1 MFSRRLLV
9 LAAISTIVAMT
20 VGAPSLA
27 KAQVGADLSI
37 SPKRVTFDETGRS
50 ATVYIFN
57 RGSQAATYSL
67 GLVDRVMTP
76 DGQIRTVAESAG
88 APEGTAANARLKSAT
103 PLLTFA
109 PRRVT
114 LRPGESQTVRI
125 RVLRPADLAVG
136 EYRTHL
142 TVTDVPPETAGLT
155 AEEAAAPGTGELAVR
170 IVALFSVS
178 IPVIVRQGP
187 ADVQA
192 GIDTVR
198 FAVTDLPTAP
208 GATVPKRTG
217 FLTIDLVRQ
226 GASSLF
232 GDVEIRAVKAGKPGE
247 VVGGAKGVAVYGEID
262 RRTLALPLT
271 RIPTS
276 GETLNIVFRD
286 DDTRAGAPLAT
297 ADFTVP

>member
-1 MFSRRLLV
+1 MFSRRLLG
-9 LAAISTIVAMT
+9 LAAISMIAATAA
-20 VGAPSLA
+20 GAPSLA
-27 KAQVGADLSI
+27 RAQVGADLSI
-37 SPKRVTFDETGRS
+37 SPRRVTFDEAGRS

-67 GLVDRVMTP
+67 SLVDRVMTP
-76 DGQIRTVAESAG
+76 DGQIRTVAESAS
-88 APEGTAANARLKSAT
+88 APEGATASARLKSAAA
-103 PLLTFA
+103 LLTFA

-142 TVTDVPPETAGLT
+142 TVTDMPPETAGLT
-155 AEEAAAPGTGELAVR
+155 AEEAAAPGAGELAVR

-192 GIDTVR
+192 GIDAVQ
-198 FAVTDLPTAP
+198 FAVKDSPTAS
-208 GATVPKRTG
+208 GAAASKQTA

-232 GDVEIRAVKAGKPGE
+232 GDIEIRAVKAGKPGE

-271 RIPTS
+271 RIPAR
-276 GETLNIVFRD
+276 GETLSIVFRD
-286 DDTRAGAPLAT
+286 DDTRAGTPLAT
-297 ADFTVP
+297 ADFTIP

>member
-1 MFSRRLLV
+1 MVMMIL
-9 LAAISTIVAMT
+9 
-20 VGAPSLA
+20 GAPSLVR
-27 KAQVGADLSI
+27 AQVGADLSI

-67 GLVDRVMTP
+67 SLVDRVMTP
-76 DGQIRTVAESAG
+76 DGQIRTVAEAAG
-88 APEGTAANARLKSAT
+88 AAEGAAANGRLKSAT
-103 PLLTFA
+103 TLLTFA

-136 EYRTHL
+136 EYRSHL

-155 AEEAAAPGTGELAVR
+155 AEEAVAPGAGELAVR
-170 IVALFSVS
+170 VVALFSVS

-192 GIDTVR
+192 AIDAVR
-198 FAVTDLPTAP
+198 FSVKDQPAAP
-208 GATVPKRTG
+208 GATAPKRTG
-217 FLTIDLVRQ
+217 VLSVDLVRK

-232 GDVEIRAVKAGKPGE
+232 GDVEVRAVKAGKPGE

-271 RIPTS
+271 RIPAS
-276 GETLNIVFRD
+276 GEVLDIVLRD
-286 DDTRAGAPLAT
+286 DDTRAGTPLAT
-297 ADFTVP
+297 VDFTVP

>member
-1 MFSRRLLV
+1 MFSRRLLG
-9 LAAISTIVAMT
+9 LAAISMIVATT

-27 KAQVGADLSI
+27 EAQVGAELSI

-76 DGQIRTVAESAG
+76 DGQIRTVAESAS
-88 APEGTAANARLKSAT
+88 APEGVAANARLKSAT
-103 PLLTFA
+103 ALLTFA

-155 AEEAAAPGTGELAVR
+155 AEEAVAPGAGELAVR

-198 FAVTDLPTAP
+198 FAVKDPPA
-208 GATVPKRTG
+208 AADAAAPKRTG
-217 FLTIDLVRQ
+217 LLTIDLVRQ

-247 VVGGAKGVAVYGEID
+247 IVGGAKGVAVYGEID

>member
-1 MFSRRLLV
+1 MFSRRLLG
-9 LAAISTIVAMT
+9 LAAISMIAATA
-20 VGAPSLA
+20 VGSPSFVR
-27 KAQVGADLSI
+27 AQVGADLSI
-37 SPKRVTFDETGRS
+37 SPKRVTFDEAGRS

-76 DGQIRTVAESAG
+76 DGQIRTVAESAN
-88 APEGTAANARLKSAT
+88 APEGAAANARLKSAAA
-103 PLLTFA
+103 LLTFA

-155 AEEAAAPGTGELAVR
+155 AEEAAAPGAGELAVR

-192 GIDTVR
+192 GIDAVR
-198 FAVTDLPTAP
+198 FAVKDPQTAS
-208 GATVPKRTG
+208 GAAPSKQTAL
-217 FLTIDLVRQ
+217 LTIELVRQ

-232 GDVEIRAVKAGKPGE
+232 GDIEIRAVKAGKPGE

-271 RIPTS
+271 RIPAR
-276 GETLNIVFRD
+276 GETLSIVFRD
-286 DDTRAGAPLAT
+286 DDTRAGTPLAT

>member
-1 MFSRRLLV
+1 MLSRRLFG
-9 LAAISTIVAMT
+9 LAAISMAMIAA
-20 VGAPSLA
+20 GAPSVA
-27 KAQVGADLSI
+27 TAQVGADLSI

-76 DGQIRTVAESAG
+76 EGQIRTVAEAAG
-88 APEGTAANARLKSAT
+88 APEGVAANARLKSAAA
-103 PLLTFA
+103 LLTFA

-114 LRPGESQTVRI
+114 LKPGESQTVRI

-136 EYRTHL
+136 EYRSHL

-155 AEEAAAPGTGELAVR
+155 AEEAAAPGAGELAVR
-170 IVALFSVS
+170 VVALFSVS

-192 GIDTVR
+192 GIDAVR
-198 FAVTDLPTAP
+198 FSIKDSPAASDAAPTA
-208 GATVPKRTG
+208 KRTG
-217 FLTIDLVRQ
+217 VLSVDLVRQ

-247 VVGGAKGVAVYGEID
+247 IVGGAKGVAVYGEID

-276 GETLNIVFRD
+276 GETLNIVLRD
-286 DDTRAGAPLAT
+286 DDTRAGTVLAT

>member
-1 MFSRRLLV
+1 MFPRRLLD
-9 LAAISTIVAMT
+9 LAATSTMVMMIL
-20 VGAPSLA
+20 GAPSLVR
-27 KAQVGADLSI
+27 AQVGADLSI

-67 GLVDRVMTP
+67 SLVDRVMTP
-76 DGQIRTVAESAG
+76 DGQIRTVAEAAG
-88 APEGTAANARLKSAT
+88 AAEGAAANGRLKSAT
-103 PLLTFA
+103 TLLTFA

-136 EYRTHL
+136 EYRSHL

-155 AEEAAAPGTGELAVR
+155 AEEAVAPGAGELAVR
-170 IVALFSVS
+170 VVALFSVS

-192 GIDTVR
+192 AIDAVR
-198 FAVTDLPTAP
+198 FSVKDQPAAP
-208 GATVPKRTG
+208 GTTAPKRTG
-217 FLTIDLVRQ
+217 VLSIDLVRK

-247 VVGGAKGVAVYGEID
+247 VVGGARGVAVYGEID

-271 RIPTS
+271 RIPAS
-276 GETLNIVFRD
+276 GEVLDIVLRD
-286 DDTRAGAPLAT
+286 DDTRAGTPLAT
-297 ADFTVP
+297 VDFTVP

>member
-1 MFSRRLLV
+1 MFSRRLLG
-9 LAAISTIVAMT
+9 LAAISMIVATT
-20 VGAPSLA
+20 VGTPSLTR
-27 KAQVGADLSI
+27 AQVGADLSI
-37 SPKRVTFDETGRS
+37 SPKRVTFDEAGRS

-76 DGQIRTVAESAG
+76 DGQIRTVAESAS
-88 APEGTAANARLKSAT
+88 APEGAAANARLKSAAA
-103 PLLTFA
+103 LLTFA

-125 RVLRPADLAVG
+125 RVLRPADLAAG

-155 AEEAAAPGTGELAVR
+155 AEEAAAPGAGELAVR

-192 GIDTVR
+192 GIDAVR
-198 FAVTDLPTAP
+198 FAVKDSPTAP
-208 GATVPKRTG
+208 GASAPKQTA

-232 GDVEIRAVKAGKPGE
+232 GDIEIRAVKAGKPGE
-247 VVGGAKGVAVYGEID
+247 IVGGAKGVAVYGEID
-262 RRTLALPLT
+262 RRTLALPLA
-271 RIPTS
+271 RIPAR
-276 GETLNIVFRD
+276 GETLGIVFRD

-297 ADFTVP
+297 AEFTVP

>member
-1 MFSRRLLV
+1 MFLRKLISLV
-9 LAAISTIVAMT
+9 AFSMT
-20 VGAPSLA
+20 VTMTLAAPSLV

-57 RGSQAATYSL
+57 RGAQAATYSL

-76 DGQIRTVAESAG
+76 DGQIRTVAEAAG
-88 APEGTAANARLKSAT
+88 APEGVAANARLKSAG

-114 LRPGESQTVRI
+114 LQPGESQTVRI
-125 RVLRPADLAVG
+125 RVLRPADLAAG
-136 EYRTHL
+136 EYRSHL

-155 AEEAAAPGTGELAVR
+155 AEEAAAPGAGELAMRV
-170 IVALFSVS
+170 VALFSVS

-187 ADVQA
+187 AEVQA

-198 FAVTDLPTAP
+198 FSVKDTPATS
-208 GATVPKRTG
+208 GAAASKRTG
-217 FLTIDLVRQ
+217 VLSIDLVRQ

-247 VVGGAKGVAVYGEID
+247 IVGGAKGVAVYGEID

-271 RIPTS
+271 RIPAS
-276 GETLNIVFRD
+276 GETLDIVLRD
-286 DDTRAGAPLAT
+286 DDTQAGTPLAT

>member
-1 MFSRRLLV
+1 MAI
-9 LAAISTIVAMT
+9 AA
-20 VGAPSLA
+20 GAPSLA
-27 KAQVGADLSI
+27 TAQVGADLSI
-37 SPKRVTFDETGRS
+37 SPKRVTFDEAGRS

-76 DGQIRTVAESAG
+76 DGQIRTVAEAAG
-88 APEGTAANARLKSAT
+88 APDGVAAGARLKSAAA
-103 PLLTFA
+103 LLTFA

-114 LRPGESQTVRI
+114 LKPGESQTVRI

-136 EYRTHL
+136 EYRSHL

-155 AEEAAAPGTGELAVR
+155 AEEAAAPGAGELAVR
-170 IVALFSVS
+170 VVALFSVS

-192 GIDTVR
+192 GIDAVR
-198 FAVTDLPTAP
+198 FSVKDSPAS
-208 GATVPKRTG
+208 GAAGAKRTG
-217 FLTIDLVRQ
+217 VLSVDLVRQ

-247 VVGGAKGVAVYGEID
+247 VIGGAKGVAVYGEID

-271 RIPTS
+271 RVPAS
-276 GETLNIVFRD
+276 GETLNIVLRD
-286 DDTRAGAPLAT
+286 DDTRAGTALAT

>member
-1 MFSRRLLV
+1 MFSRRLLG
-9 LAAISTIVAMT
+9 LAAISMIVATT

-27 KAQVGADLSI
+27 RAQVGADLSI

-76 DGQIRTVAESAG
+76 DGQIRTVAESAS
-88 APEGTAANARLKSAT
+88 APEGAAANARLKSAVT
-103 PLLTFA
+103 LLTFA

-178 IPVIVRQGP
+178 IPVVVRQGP

-192 GIDTVR
+192 GIDSVR
-198 FAVTDLPTAP
+198 FAVKDLPAAP
-208 GATVPKRTG
+208 DAATPKRTG
-217 FLTIDLVRQ
+217 FLSIDLVRR

-271 RIPTS
+271 RIPAS

>member
-1 MFSRRLLV
+1 MFSRRLLG
-9 LAAISTIVAMT
+9 LAAISMIAATA
-20 VGAPSLA
+20 VGSPSFVR
-27 KAQVGADLSI
+27 AQVGADLSI
-37 SPKRVTFDETGRS
+37 SPKRVTFDEAGRS

-76 DGQIRTVAESAG
+76 DGQIRTVAESAN
-88 APEGTAANARLKSAT
+88 APEGAAANARLKSAAA
-103 PLLTFA
+103 LLTFA

-155 AEEAAAPGTGELAVR
+155 AEEAAAPGAGELAVR

-192 GIDTVR
+192 GIDAVR
-198 FAVTDLPTAP
+198 FAVKDPQTAS
-208 GATVPKRTG
+208 GAAPSKQTA

-232 GDVEIRAVKAGKPGE
+232 GDIEIRAVKAGKPGE

-271 RIPTS
+271 RIPAR
-276 GETLNIVFRD
+276 GETLSIVFRD
-286 DDTRAGAPLAT
+286 DDTRAGTPLAT